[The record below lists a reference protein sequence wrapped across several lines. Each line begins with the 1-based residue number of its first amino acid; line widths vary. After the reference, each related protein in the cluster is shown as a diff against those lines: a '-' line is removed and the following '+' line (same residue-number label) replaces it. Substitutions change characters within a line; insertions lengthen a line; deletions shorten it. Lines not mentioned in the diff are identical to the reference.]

1 MLHLWLVARDPE
13 FVHPIT
19 YEDDIAIAFL
29 SKYPTVRGYALV
41 APRSHR
47 EQVSADFSSDG
58 YIALQRVIYK
68 VGEAIRRSVPTERL
82 YILSL
87 GSQQSNRHVHWHL
100 VPLPPGVPFEQ
111 QQYAVLDREDY
122 LSFSDDETTQLVDR
136 IRTDSRN
143 SGELQIAICKTST
156 AGSSPALASQ
166 SLGFERTS
174 PSCRA

>member
-1 MLHLWLVARDPE
+1 MGQQGREIGASQTPARRSIDHDALRHHLAGRCFICGIVSRDPE
-13 FVHPIT
+13 FAHSII
-19 YEDDIAIAFL
+19 YEDDLAIAFL

-47 EQVSADFSSDG
+47 EQVTADFSSDD
-58 YIALQRVIYK
+58 YISLQRVIYK

-100 VPLPPGVPFEQ
+100 VPLPPGVPFEE
-111 QQYAVLDREDY
+111 QQYALLDRKDY

-136 IRTDSRN
+136 IRNELKDSR
-143 SGELQIAICKTST
+143 SE
-156 AGSSPALASQ
+156 
-166 SLGFERTS
+166 
-174 PSCRA
+174 